1 MTRLRKQCYSARK
14 AGSIVVT
21 FLFIMGFL
29 LLPSSSIAKE
39 INVKMATY
47 LTPSYVDLM
56 AAMQGF
62 VDEVNAKGKGK
73 IKIDFYHSG
82 KLLEVKELIPGL
94 MDSAADI
101 VVLPT
106 TFVMGTYPITGVLS
120 LPLLFDNVDHFVNAV
135 KMDSP
140 LYNFLNQDLAKKN
153 LYVIFGPGDTREILW
168 TKKPIR
174 KPDDLKGL
182 KIRAPGVLQAKEIE
196 AYGAAPVTIGS
207 NELFL
212 ALQTGVCD
220 GALNSHSSTVARAIQ
235 DVVRYGIFP
244 KRPFE
249 FYGGND
255 LYFRADWLKKLPK
268 DVQAIIMEAG
278 KNYQVTIARE
288 TVRVVKEVYEPKLK
302 QAGVEFIYLTDDE
315 TELFK
320 QKVTKV
326 WDFWASQAGKD
337 ANKAIDLARQAAA
350 KKK

>member
-1 MTRLRKQCYSARK
+1 MSRLKRRKFVGMK
-14 AGSIVVT
+14 VT
-21 FLFIMGFL
+21 FVVMVFCFITGCLIF
-29 LLPSSSIAKE
+29 PAISSAKE

-62 VDEVNAKGKGK
+62 VDEVNTKGKGK
-73 IKIDFYHSG
+73 IKIDFFHSG

-94 MDSAADI
+94 MDGSADI
-101 VVLPT
+101 VALPT

-120 LPLLFDNVDHFVNAV
+120 LPLLFDSVDHFVSAV

-168 TKKPIR
+168 TKKPVR
-174 KPDDLKGL
+174 SPDDLKGL

-196 AYGAAPVTIGS
+196 AYSGAPVTIGS
-207 NELFL
+207 NELYL

-235 DVVRYGIFP
+235 EVVRYGIFP
-244 KRPFE
+244 KVPFE

-255 LYFRADWLKKLPK
+255 LYFRADWLKSLPI
-268 DVQAIIMEAG
+268 DVQTIIMDAG
-278 KNYQVTIARE
+278 KNYQVTIAKE
-288 TVRVVKEVYEPKLK
+288 TVRVVVEVYEPALK
-302 QAGVEFIYLTDDE
+302 AAGVEFIYLNDQE
-315 TELFK
+315 TEMFR

-326 WDFWASQAGKD
+326 WDFWRSQAGKD
-337 ANKAIDLARQAAA
+337 ADKAIELAKQASL
-350 KKK
+350 KK